1 MTSELITRLRALLPP
16 DEARP
21 LIQAMIDG
29 LIKMDN
35 GTREFAEY
43 LQDLQ
48 ARYVEEEGEPALT
61 GLVRGWYE
69 FRKAHAELNQLVR
82 SKLQR

>member
-1 MTSELITRLRALLPP
+1 V
-16 DEARP
+16 
-21 LIQAMIDG
+21 IQQMIDG

-35 GTREFAEY
+35 GTREFGEH
-43 LQDLQ
+43 LQGLQ
-48 ARYVEEEGEPALT
+48 ARYVEEEGEAALA

-82 SKLQR
+82 SKLNR